1 MEAASP
7 RGTAQG
13 RTDAG
18 QSLDL
23 LAEGVNTSPEV
34 STRINSVHEQIN

>member
-7 RGTAQG
+7 RGLPRIELTPG
-13 RTDAG
+13 N
-18 QSLDL
+18 LDL